1 MNQQEWLFFCGVI
14 VNFCV
19 VFALDMTALSFV
31 GNGYELK
38 NDNKVME
45 GEKDATI
52 YL

>member
-1 MNQQEWLFFCGVI
+1 M
-14 VNFCV
+14 
-19 VFALDMTALSFV
+19 FAPDMTALSFL